1 MITDSI
7 YHFGADMAA
16 KAIICD
22 GVEDLTHHEVAG
34 TLTATI
40 PGDSRPQPGEMLG
53 FLCVDG
59 RFRLFCITDVEYE
72 DDTGQ
77 ASCKAMDAAWQELA
91 ETIIPGERQL
101 LDVTALQAVESWLD
115 GTDWQIGSISTGEEL
130 KKLRSYYQDL
140 RTILGS
146 IQTAYSVR
154 ITPYYAITGN
164 RISGRY
170 VDIEPDSGTYRGRL
184 VESGYDADK
193 VSVTYSG
200 VPITAVY
207 PLGKRLGTEETS
219 PRLTIAEAAWSRA
232 GGDPADKPAGQD
244 WIGDDV
250 AAAEYGRQGTH
261 RFATAVFDDI
271 EDADALISA
280 AWEYLQTVNRAKERA
295 EASLYDIEVIQGTA
309 HAAIRAGDIIRLR
322 SRHHVRDVEAK
333 IVEIKRNYAD
343 PSRTTFEIGDKAAS
357 AAAIVSALN
366 VNAQHTKET
375 LTLYRNKFIHD
386 EALIALHAEVISLT
400 SDRVT
405 ELVTGQEGLR
415 SYIQLLEDSIEL
427 KVEADKVISAINMS
441 PETITI
447 SAEKINLEG
456 YVKAENLEAEMAE
469 IFDLW
474 AEEFSTKKISADNVI
489 CGYLD
494 ADEVVCGP
502 LGASSLTLG
511 GTAMGLISDIQV
523 CTRSATYYSN
533 TADISYLDW
542 DGNKRTATFAT
553 GIAQAQTPSH
563 RTISYI
569 GPA

>member
-101 LDVTALQAVESWLD
+101 LDVTALQAVESWLE
-115 GTDWQIGSISTGEEL
+115 GTGWQIGSISTGAEL

-154 ITPYYAITGN
+154 ITPYYAIAGN

-244 WIGDDV
+244 WIGDDI
-250 AAAEYGRQGTH
+250 AAAEYGRQGAH

-456 YVKAENLEAEMAE
+456 LVTADMINAAIASAGGLYADRFTAKRADVTTLY
-469 IFDLW
+469 
-474 AEEFSTKKISADNVI
+474 ADNFFFTNQ
-489 CGYLD
+489 
-494 ADEVVCGP
+494 A
-502 LGASSLTLG
+502 LGLYG
-511 GTAMGLISDIQV
+511 EIQV
-523 CTRSATYYSN
+523 CTQSATYYSDTTN
-533 TADISYLDW
+533 ISYLDW
-542 DGNKRTATFAT
+542 DGNKKTMEVAT
-553 GIAQAQTPSH
+553 GITQAKAPGY
-563 RTISYI
+563 RTISYL
-569 GPA
+569 GYK